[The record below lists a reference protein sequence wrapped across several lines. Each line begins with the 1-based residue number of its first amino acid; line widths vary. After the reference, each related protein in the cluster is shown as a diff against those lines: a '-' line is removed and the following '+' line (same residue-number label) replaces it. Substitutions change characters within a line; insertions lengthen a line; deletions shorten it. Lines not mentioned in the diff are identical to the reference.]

1 MAAYENGT
9 TELSW
14 AEFKREAFEALDKV
28 ANESFPEI
36 QSFTSSSHSQ
46 FQN

>member
-1 MAAYENGT
+1 MKMEQQSSFQ
-9 TELSW
+9 SW